1 MPTRLTRLLSP
12 IAELRDRESVT
23 ALLMFGYSFLA
34 MAGYNVIKPATRS
47 KYIKDLGADNLPFIM
62 IAAGLA
68 MGFVMQGYSHAI
80 RHLPRRWAI
89 PLTQAVIVAITMAF
103 WALFHT
109 NKDWVSAA
117 FFFFGLLEGSLLI
130 SQFWTLANDVYDAR
144 QAKRVFG
151 FIGAGSTLGG
161 TAGFAIATGYAER
174 IGTTNLLVVSSVI
187 LGLCVATTAAIVFR
201 EKPSALAGAPEEE
214 RVSSGEALRLLA
226 SSRHLQIIALV
237 VSFAALGAAIIEQQL
252 NMAVDDLIADED
264 AVTKYLALVGFYVSA
279 LGFVIQVGLTS
290 RIHRFLGV
298 GFALMI
304 LPVSLGS
311 SALLVLSL
319 PVLWTSTVA
328 RVLDGSLRYTIDKT
342 TREILF
348 LPLGTD
354 LKYRAKPFVDV
365 AVDRFAK
372 GVGAGLALLIAIKV
386 FHLTWWQLS
395 YLSLSMTIVWIFVA
409 LRARREYLVGFRRSI
424 ERRDM
429 KPAEI
434 RLDVADLNTIE
445 TLVEEL
451 AVADERRVLYAI
463 DLLDSLDKR
472 NLITPLLLYHESP
485 LVRARTLAAMQA
497 ARPDVAERWL
507 PAVER
512 MLKDPDADV
521 RVAAVAALASI
532 RRQDAA
538 ALMRAHLL
546 DSNPRV
552 VVTAAVSLAKSAD
565 AQDVE
570 QAENA
575 LQRLCADLGEEAA
588 PRRREVAAALAEIG
602 SPRLRTLLVS
612 LIFDP
617 DPEVAREAIK
627 SAGRIQPID
636 PLVIPPLIS
645 LLRHQLLKA
654 DARQV
659 LVAMGEEVLDALGYF
674 MNDQEEDPW
683 VRRHVPATLALMP
696 SQKSIDLLM
705 RAAQDPDG
713 FLRFKA
719 VEAIDRLV
727 RDHPEC
733 TFNREII
740 EELACREARHYLTYL
755 SLHYNLAVRDGSLT
769 KSLVG
774 RAIEEKLRRTVD
786 RIYRLLGLLYPWK
799 DVDAARWTLERGD
812 PKARAAAAEYLDN
825 TLKGP
830 TRKLVLPVLED
841 VPLEEKVRH
850 ANAVLRTRVRDLDE
864 TVLHLVHDDDPV
876 IAAAAIHLVA
886 QRKMWQLASDV
897 QHVLAHRDR
906 ADWYVHEAANWAIE
920 IYRVT
925 EGQRR
930 DVWGKPLPGV
940 EVVDRMRHQP
950 LFTFASIDELFRI
963 ASVARQVRY
972 ERGASLQR
980 AGTRPEA
987 IRFLLDGSV
996 TLKERDGASRV
1007 VEPPAA
1013 LGFEETLEGA
1023 PLRATARAAEPLVTL
1038 TIQPDELLTL
1048 LSENRELT
1056 HGVFRMLLEQ
1066 HAEDGGPSTK
1076 LRAGRR
1082 GVVRGRGGRQ
1092 LQSLMAD
1099 GLTPIEKVLVLQ
1111 EVPMFARASADTL
1124 VAVAAVA
1131 QEVKLEEGE
1140 LLYGET
1146 DRSRIFIVVS
1156 GKVALESVD
1165 EPIGRSADAIAEA
1178 GDTIGVLE
1186 TLGGIPPTRR
1196 ARVVEWGRALRIDR
1210 ETLFDVMPEHLEM
1223 MRGVYSALLHAEA
1236 TTDRRA

>member
-1 MPTRLTRLLSP
+1 MSSRLTRLLSP
-12 IAELRDRESVT
+12 VAELRDRESVT

-47 KYIKDLGADNLPFIM
+47 KFIKDLGADNLPFIM

-103 WALFHT
+103 WALFQT
-109 NKDWVSAA
+109 NQEWVSAA

-144 QAKRVFG
+144 QAKRIFG

-161 TAGFAIATGYAER
+161 TAGFAIASGYAQR

-187 LGLCVATTAAIVFR
+187 LGLCVGTSAAIVSR
-201 EKPSALAGAPEEE
+201 EKTGGAVGTTEDQGA
-214 RVSSGEALRLLA
+214 SSGEALRLLA
-226 SSRHLQIIALV
+226 SSRHLRIIALV

-252 NMAVDDLIADED
+252 NMAVDELIPSED
-264 AVTKYLALVGFYVSA
+264 AVTRYLALVGFYVSA

-311 SALLVLSL
+311 SAMLILSL
-319 PVLWTSTVA
+319 PVLWATTVA

-348 LPLGTD
+348 LPLATD

-372 GVGAGLALLIAIKV
+372 GVGAGLALLVAIKV

-395 YLSLSMTIVWIFVA
+395 YLSLTMTIVWVFVA

-434 RLDVADLNTIE
+434 RLDVADLTTIE
-445 TLVEEL
+445 TLIEEL

-463 DLLDSLDKR
+463 DLLESLDKR

-485 LVRARTLAAMQA
+485 RVRARALVAIQA

-512 MLKDPDADV
+512 MLKDPDTDV
-521 RVAAVAALASI
+521 RAAAVAALAAI
-532 RRQDAA
+532 RQQDAA
-538 ALMRAHLL
+538 ALMRAHLR

-552 VVTAAVSLAKSAD
+552 VVTAAVSLAGSAD
-565 AQDVE
+565 AGDVAK
-570 QAENA
+570 AEAA
-575 LQRLCADLGEEAA
+575 LQRLCADLGQEAA
-588 PRRREVAAALAEIG
+588 PQRRDVAAALVQIEN
-602 SPRLRTLLVS
+602 PRLRTLLVS

-617 DPEVAREAIK
+617 DPSVAREAIK
-627 SAGRIQPID
+627 SAGKIHPID

-645 LLRHQLLKA
+645 LLRHRLLKSE
-654 DARQV
+654 ARHV
-659 LVAMGEEVLDALGYF
+659 LVAMGDEVLDALGYF
-674 MNDQEEDPW
+674 MNDQEEDVW
-683 VRRHVPATLALMP
+683 VRRHAPATLALIP

-705 RAAQDPDG
+705 RAVKDPDG

-719 VEAIDRLV
+719 VEAIDRLC
-727 RDHPEC
+727 RDRAGF
-733 TFNREII
+733 TFDREVI
-740 EELACREARHYLTYL
+740 EELARREARHYLTYL
-755 SLHYNLAVRDGSLT
+755 SLQFNLAAGDGSLT
-769 KSLVG
+769 QTLVG

-786 RIYRLLGLLYPWK
+786 RIYRLLCVLYPWK
-799 DVDAARWTLERGD
+799 DVDAVRWALERGD

-830 TRKLVLPVLED
+830 TRKLILPVLEE
-841 VPLEEKVRH
+841 VPLAEKVRH
-850 ANAVLRTRVRDLDE
+850 ANVVLRTRVRDVDE
-864 TVLHLVHDDDPV
+864 TVLHLVHDDDQV
-876 IAAAAIHLVA
+876 IAAAAVHLVA
-886 QRKMWQLASDV
+886 QRKMWQLTSDV

-906 ADWYVHEAANWAIE
+906 ADWYVHEAANWAVE
-920 IYRVT
+920 IFRVT

-930 DVWGKPLPGV
+930 DAWGKPLPGV

-950 LFTFASIDELFRI
+950 LFRFASIDELFRI
-963 ASVARQVRY
+963 ASLARQVRS
-972 ERGASLQR
+972 ERGAVLQHS
-980 AGTRPEA
+980 GTRPDA
-987 IRFLLDGSV
+987 IHFLLDGSV
-996 TLKERDGASRV
+996 TLKARDGSSRL
-1007 VEPPAA
+1007 VEPPGA
-1013 LGFEETLEGA
+1013 LGFEETLEDA

-1038 TIQPDELLTL
+1038 AIPPDELLTL

-1066 HAEDGGPSTK
+1066 APEDGGPSTK
-1076 LRAGRR
+1076 LRAGP
-1082 GVVRGRGGRQ
+1082 
-1092 LQSLMAD
+1092 ST
-1099 GLTPIEKVLVLQ
+1099 GL
-1111 EVPMFARASADTL
+1111 RA
-1124 VAVAAVA
+1124 
-1131 QEVKLEEGE
+1131 G
-1140 LLYGET
+1140 
-1146 DRSRIFIVVS
+1146 
-1156 GKVALESVD
+1156 
-1165 EPIGRSADAIAEA
+1165 
-1178 GDTIGVLE
+1178 
-1186 TLGGIPPTRR
+1186 
-1196 ARVVEWGRALRIDR
+1196 
-1210 ETLFDVMPEHLEM
+1210 
-1223 MRGVYSALLHAEA
+1223 
-1236 TTDRRA
+1236 

>member
-1 MPTRLTRLLSP
+1 LLSP
-12 IAELRDRESVT
+12 VAELRDRESVT

-89 PLTQAVIVAITMAF
+89 PLTQAVIVAITLVF
-103 WALFHT
+103 WALFHR
-109 NKDWVSAA
+109 NEDWVSAA

-144 QAKRVFG
+144 QAKRIFG

-174 IGTTNLLVVSSVI
+174 LGTTNLLVVSSVI
-187 LGLCVATTAAIVFR
+187 LGLCVITSAAIVLR
-201 EKPSALAGAPEEE
+201 EKAGDAVATTPDDEG
-214 RVSSGEALRLLA
+214 VSSGEALRLLA

-252 NMAVDDLIADED
+252 NMAVGELIADED
-264 AVTKYLALVGFYVSA
+264 AVTRYLALVGFYVSA

-311 SALLVLSL
+311 SAILILSL
-319 PVLWTSTVA
+319 PVLWSTTVA

-348 LPLGTD
+348 LPLSTD

-395 YLSLSMTIVWIFVA
+395 YLSLSMTIVWVFVA

-424 ERRDM
+424 EQRDI

-451 AVADERRVLYAI
+451 AVADERRVVYAI
-463 DLLDSLDKR
+463 ELLDSLDKR

-497 ARPDVAERWL
+497 ATPDLAERWL

-512 MLKDPDADV
+512 MLNDPDADV

-532 RRQDAA
+532 RQQDAA
-538 ALMRAHLL
+538 ALMRAHLR
-546 DSNPRV
+546 DPNPRV
-552 VVTAAVSLAKSAD
+552 VVTAAVSLAKSAH
-565 AQDVE
+565 AEDVE
-570 QAENA
+570 QAEGA
-575 LQRLCADLGEEAA
+575 LQRLCADLGQEAA
-588 PRRREVAAALAEIG
+588 PRRREVAAALAEIA

-617 DPEVAREAIK
+617 DQEVAREAIR

-659 LVAMGEEVLDALGYF
+659 LVAMGEDVLDALGYF

-683 VRRHVPATLALMP
+683 VRRHVPATLALIP
-696 SQKSIDLLM
+696 SRKSIDLLM
-705 RAAQDPDG
+705 RAVQDPDG

-727 RDHPEC
+727 RDQTEC
-733 TFNREII
+733 TFNREVI
-740 EELACREARHYLTYL
+740 EDLARREARHYLTYL
-755 SLHYNLAVRDGSLT
+755 SLHYNLAARDGSLT
-769 KSLVG
+769 TSLVG
-774 RAIEEKLRRTVD
+774 HAIEEKLRRTVD
-786 RIYRLLGLLYPWK
+786 RLYRLLGLLYPWK
-799 DVDAARWTLERGD
+799 DVDAARWALEHGD
-812 PKARAAAAEYLDN
+812 SKARAAAAEYLDN
-825 TLKGP
+825 MIKGP

-876 IAAAAIHLVA
+876 IAAAAIHLVV

-906 ADWYVHEAANWAIE
+906 ADWFVHEAANWAIE

-950 LFTFASIDELFRI
+950 LFTFVSIDELFRI
-963 ASVARQVRY
+963 ASMARQVRR
-972 ERGASLQR
+972 ERGTVLQQ
-980 AGTRPEA
+980 AGTHPEA
-987 IRFLLDGSV
+987 IHFLLDGSV
-996 TLKERDGASRV
+996 ALKERDGANRV

-1013 LGFEETLEGA
+1013 LGFEETLEGV

-1066 HAEDGGPSTK
+1066 HAEG
-1076 LRAGRR
+1076 RGRR

-1092 LQSLMAD
+1092 LQSLVAD

-1146 DRSRIFIVVS
+1146 DRSRIFVVVS

-1186 TLGGIPPTRR
+1186 TLGGIPPTQR
-1196 ARVVEWGRALRIDR
+1196 ARVVVSGRALRIDR
-1210 ETLFDVMPEHLEM
+1210 ETLFDVLPEHLEM
-1223 MRGVYSALLHAEA
+1223 MRGVYSALLHAGA
-1236 TTDRRA
+1236 TTDRPA